1 VLQLRHKQVPRH
13 RTEGGAFAIED
24 SGEIFYHAPM
34 LRAIGDRVLLAMALG
49 VISSGLRASAAP
61 TFGSALT
68 NGEVNIAGLTEVS
81 GVAASRNNANVLWT
95 HNDSGHPA
103 VIYAID
109 TFGRLLGKY
118 NVPGNVDNEDIAIG
132 PGPLTNVSYIYVG
145 DIGDNTAT
153 RANIKI
159 YQIPEPAVY
168 GRQYTNPPT
177 VTPKGARTITL
188 TYPDGARDAEALMVD
203 SVTGDLFIF
212 TKESPTRMYTASKSL
227 LDTTSSIALTF
238 MQAVN
243 IGFPNGADISP
254 SGNEIVVRNEN
265 FARLWLRANGQDVP
279 TALTGTAIPIPVTGT
294 PNGEV
299 NGEAIGFDAVGRGY
313 FTLSD
318 SSVTQPLRYFPRTSD
333 DGPPTQR
340 ELVSAG
346 ASWQYLDKGTD
357 QGTDWR
363 MPAFDSSSWS
373 NGVAQLGYGDGDEQ
387 TVVNFGPNTAN
398 RYITTYFRKQFNV
411 ENAGSITGLTLKLL
425 VDDGAAVFLNGA
437 PVVYFGLVTN
447 ATYLTLATA
456 QSDNLEDTWFSFAI
470 ESSMVTNGVNTL
482 AVEVHQ
488 SSPSSSDLSFDL
500 QLIATYDAAAIIPP
514 KLNVTR
520 VGSSEKLSWP
530 AAAAGYVLEETDR
543 LGTGSVWISTVKP
556 KQIVSDEFF
565 VTNGFSES
573 AKFYRLRKGQ

>member
-1 VLQLRHKQVPRH
+1 
-13 RTEGGAFAIED
+13 
-24 SGEIFYHAPM
+24 M
-34 LRAIGDRVLLAMALG
+34 LRAAAGQRVLLAMALG
-49 VISSGLRASAAP
+49 VISSESRGNAAP
-61 TFGSALT
+61 TFGPALT
-68 NGEVNIAGLTEVS
+68 NGEVNIAGLTEAS

-95 HNDSGHPA
+95 HNDSGNPA

-118 NVPGNVDNEDIAIG
+118 NLPGNVDNEDIAIG
-132 PGPLTNVSYIYVG
+132 PGPVTNVSYIYVG

-177 VTPKGARTITL
+177 ITPKGARTITL
-188 TYPDGARDAEALMVD
+188 NYPDGPRDAEALMVD

-212 TKESPTRMYTASKSL
+212 TKESPTRMYTASKAL
-227 LDTTSSIALTF
+227 LDTTSSFGLTF
-238 MQAVN
+238 VQTVI
-243 IGFPNGADISP
+243 IGFPNAADISS
-254 SGNEIVVRNEN
+254 SGNEIVLRNEN

-279 TALTGTAIPIPVTGT
+279 TALAGTAIPIPVTGT

-340 ELVSAG
+340 ELVTAG
-346 ASWQYLDKGTD
+346 ASWQYLDNGSD
-357 QGTDWR
+357 QGTAWQL
-363 MPAFDSSSWS
+363 PAFDSASWS

-387 TVVNFGPNTAN
+387 TVVKFGPNTAN
-398 RYITTYFRKQFNV
+398 RYITTYFRKQFSV
-411 ENAGSITGLTLKLL
+411 ENASSITRLTLKLL

-437 PVVYFGLVTN
+437 PVVYFGLATN
-447 ATYLTLATA
+447 ANYLMLATA
-456 QSDNLEDTWFSFAI
+456 QSDNLEDAWFSFAI
-470 ESSMVTNGVNTL
+470 EPSTLTNGVNTL

-488 SSPSSSDLSFDL
+488 ASPSSSDLSFDL
-500 QLIATYDAAAIIPP
+500 QLIATCDAGAIIPP
-514 KLNVTR
+514 KLTVTR
-520 VGSSEKLSWP
+520 VGTNEKLSWP
-530 AAAAGYVLEETDR
+530 AGAVGYVLEETDR
-543 LGTGSVWISTVKP
+543 LGAGSVWNSTAKP

-565 VTNGFSES
+565 VTNGLSES
-573 AKFYRLRKGQ
+573 EKFYRLRKGQ